1 MGENYIKYGYIRGG
15 DRLLKDV
22 VWKASQVVKA
32 RSGRFVI
39 NDAGAIAIAGDGA
52 NEIIGHA
59 DEAEGT
65 PATGAPARVNNDLT
79 AIFRVPVMAGTY
91 VKAMD
96 GKTCD
101 IKVTSNVQG
110 ADLTAATDNV
120 LIVVGGDLVNNE
132 YVDVRINPKEISQA
146 GVV

>member
-1 MGENYIKYGYIRGG
+1 MGEDYIKFGYIRGG
-15 DRLLKDV
+15 DRLAKDV
-22 VWKASQVVKA
+22 VWKASQTVKA

-52 NEIIGHA
+52 NEIFGHA

-65 PATGAPARVNNDLT
+65 PATGAPARVVIDPT

-101 IKVTSNVQG
+101 IKVTANVQG
-110 ADLTAATDNV
+110 ADLTAATDDV
-120 LIVVGGDLVNNE
+120 LIIVGGDLVNNE
-132 YVDVRINPKEISQA
+132 YVDVQMNQNERGQA